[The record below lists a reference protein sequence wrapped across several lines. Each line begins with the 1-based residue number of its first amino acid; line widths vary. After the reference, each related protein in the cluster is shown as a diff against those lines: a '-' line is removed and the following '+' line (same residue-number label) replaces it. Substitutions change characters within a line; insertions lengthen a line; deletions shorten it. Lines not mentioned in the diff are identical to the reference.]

1 LSTSILS
8 FKAKWA
14 LLVIESKTYNKKTK
28 QRHSLLSKLNFY
40 LPNAHQYWVFY
51 LNPMTTETLSE
62 IQVGYKSGLGSSKI
76 INDSNAA
83 FDILVTLFP
92 QETICLQEQFVVLYL
107 NRANRVIGSYQL
119 SKGGITGTIA
129 DVRLILSVAL
139 KTLATGLILA
149 HNHPSGNL
157 KPSEADKQITSKI
170 KQAAKLL
177 DIELIDHIIL
187 SINGYYSFKD
197 DENCSMYQSSKTH

>member
-1 LSTSILS
+1 MP
-8 FKAKWA
+8 
-14 LLVIESKTYNKKTK
+14 
-28 QRHSLLSKLNFY
+28 QQH
-40 LPNAHQYWVFY
+40 WVFY

-62 IQVGYKSGLGSSKI
+62 IHVSYKPGLISSKI

-83 FDILVTLFP
+83 FDILATLFP

-139 KTLATGLILA
+139 KTLASGLILA

-157 KPSEADKQITSKI
+157 KPSEADVSLTNKI
-170 KQAAKLL
+170 KEAAKLM
-177 DIELIDHIIL
+177 DIQVLDHIIL
-187 SINGYYSFKD
+187 SDCGYFSFA
-197 DENCSMYQSSKTH
+197 DEKILY